1 MGRRTAK
8 IATGIRNLTTQ
19 IFFALSDPHR
29 QEILLRLARGG
40 PQTTLTLLKG
50 IGATRQGATRH
61 LTILEEAGLVK
72 SEKRGR
78 EIIRE
83 FNPEAVSLAQ
93 QWFVDLENAW
103 DSRLDRLRQQ
113 YEQE

>member
-8 IATGIRNLTTQ
+8 IAAGIRNLTTQ

-40 PQTTLTLLKG
+40 PQTTLNLLKG

-61 LTILEEAGLVK
+61 LLILEEAGLVK

-78 EIIRE
+78 EVIRE
-83 FNPEAVSLAQ
+83 FNPETVALAQ
-93 QWFVDLENAW
+93 QWFTDLESAW
-103 DSRLDRLRQQ
+103 DSRLDRLRKQ
-113 YEQE
+113 YESE